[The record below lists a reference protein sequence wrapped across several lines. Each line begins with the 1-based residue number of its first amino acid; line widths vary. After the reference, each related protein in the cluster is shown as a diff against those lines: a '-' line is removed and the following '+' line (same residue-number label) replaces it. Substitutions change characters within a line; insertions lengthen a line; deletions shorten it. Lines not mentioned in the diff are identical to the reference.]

1 MKPASDNLQFPEH
14 DGDMHASLLPDTELP
29 GQRLMIQAHP
39 GSLTWKQKLAFSFPL
54 ETGGSWRKSPHTM
67 SWMPPNGS
75 GDLLTDLEQPDLS
88 HPSGYKER
96 HTHTQLPDVISL
108 MLFMVPSVRIVHFL
122 KSHLATASSLS
133 KNWASTM
140 ETSSMIRCLQL
151 VQCCSTPGLWASWM
165 HCSREAEPEPIPGKW
180 TRGRNV
186 NRGTKGSMNEQH
198 TCRHPTYSFCILRFN

>member
-1 MKPASDNLQFPEH
+1 MTETCMEVCSLTQSCQVKGRWSRPTLDHWPGNRSWPFPFPWRPEAA
-14 DGDMHASLLPDTELP
+14 GGSLHTRWAGCHQMAQEISSQTWNNQICLILPD
-29 GQRLMIQAHP
+29 I
-39 GSLTWKQKLAFSFPL
+39 K
-54 ETGGSWRKSPHTM
+54 
-67 SWMPPNGS
+67 N
-75 GDLLTDLEQPDLS
+75 D
-88 HPSGYKER
+88 
-96 HTHTQLPDVISL
+96 THTQLPDVISL

-165 HCSREAEPEPIPGKW
+165 HCSREAEPEPIPGKR